1 MSRYTLATALLS
13 LFILVV
19 VDNTRAHEG
28 SEIDSQGG
36 GAWSYLPIEMP
47 TPLSDMS
54 VDVISLNGSNM
65 EKSIILTGGCDS
77 PDGNVFYEAEWGEG
91 FACSSVTSK
100 VRSYY
105 GVL

>member
-13 LFILVV
+13 LFILV

-47 TPLSDMS
+47 SPLSGMS
-54 VDVISLNGSNM
+54 VDVLSLNGTM
-65 EKSIILTGGCDS
+65 EKSIILTGGCDG
-77 PDGNVFYEAEWGEG
+77 PDGNVFYDEAEW
-91 FACSSVTSK
+91 AVCSSVASK
-100 VRSYY
+100 VR
-105 GVL
+105 GVTTEFCDF

>member
-19 VDNTRAHEG
+19 HYTRAHEG

-47 TPLSDMS
+47 SPLSGMS
-54 VDVISLNGSNM
+54 VDVLSLNGNM
-65 EKSIILTGGCDS
+65 EQSSIILTGGCDS

>member
-47 TPLSDMS
+47 TPLSGMS
-54 VDVISLNGSNM
+54 VNVISLNGSNM

-77 PDGNVFYEAEWGEG
+77 PDGNVVYEHEWGVCAS
-91 FACSSVTSK
+91 FSSK